1 MPLVFEI
8 LFPLLWL
15 GLGWVLWRQDR
26 WQATLFA
33 AFYLFCLACEAVAMQ
48 FGEYYYDHGFLVE
61 ICLGP
66 PRWGEPA
73 SCVHAGGC
81 LPLAVPCMEGLFFF
95 AGWIWAARR
104 EANGWLRP
112 LFGAV
117 LAVIADLA
125 FDPVAAKS
133 FEAGTW
139 RQWPGIGLWYWILDS
154 GDPGNYFGIP
164 VDNAL
169 AWLATC
175 CGFGYAAVLA
185 AALAEE
191 GSAPAWASA
200 AGPHLAA
207 LVSLAGLV
215 AAGFFFALLDSAGD
229 PAREPAQ
236 AYRLATLF
244 AGAWAASSSG
254 RAWRAWRQRCRR
266 RKAGIAGPTPRP
278 PSPWRRRSPTS
289 WRGSAAGRRRSR
301 AVAAPAAGRRR
312 RWRPIGPPAAALRA
326 SRP

>member
-1 MPLVFEI
+1 MPQVFEI

-15 GLGWVLWRQDR
+15 GLGWVSWRHDR

-48 FGEYYYDHGFLVE
+48 FGEYYYHHGFLAE

-66 PRWGEPA
+66 PLWGEPA

-95 AGWIWAARR
+95 AGWTWAARR
-104 EANGWLRP
+104 EANPWLRP

-125 FDPVAAKS
+125 FDPVAAES

-139 RQWPGIGLWYWILDS
+139 REWPGIGLWYWILDS

-164 VDNAL
+164 VDNPL

-175 CGFGYAAVLA
+175 CGFGYAALLVPRWRKKDPRLSGFWGRAGLA
-185 AALAEE
+185 VQVSLL
-191 GSAPAWASA
+191 GLL
-200 AGPHLAA
+200 LAA
-207 LVSLAGLV
+207 LI
-215 AAGFFFALLDSAGD
+215 FAVLDSAVTPPGTG
-229 PAREPAQ
+229 A
-236 AYRLATLF
+236 AYRLAVLF
-244 AGAWAASSSG
+244 ALLGGLFGWAT
-254 RAWRAWRQRCRR
+254 WRAWRQ
-266 RKAGIAGPTPRP
+266 KLPEGGGD
-278 PSPWRRRSPTS
+278 
-289 WRGSAAGRRRSR
+289 RGADAAAGFALAFSL
-301 AVAAPAAGRRR
+301 AYVLAALLRVDDDPEL
-312 RWRPIGPPAAALRA
+312 WPLWLMVAAALA
-326 SRP
+326 SYWAACLRRR